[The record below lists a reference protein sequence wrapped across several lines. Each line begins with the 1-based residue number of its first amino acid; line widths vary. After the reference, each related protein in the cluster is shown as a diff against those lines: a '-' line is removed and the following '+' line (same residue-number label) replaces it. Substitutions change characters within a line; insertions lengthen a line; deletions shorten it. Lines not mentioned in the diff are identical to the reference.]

1 VSVKEKVIDL
11 IRNKTTS
18 LPTLPVIINNIIV
31 KAKSENTTPEDLARF
46 ISNDQAL
53 SARVLK
59 IANSPYY
66 GLPRK
71 IDSITRAIIVIGFK
85 EIISI
90 ALGSGIFRLL
100 TPKDKDGLI
109 DVNDLWRHSIGVG
122 FASKQ
127 VGKATGKHME
137 ESTMLVGLLHD
148 VGKII
153 FLLYFM
159 ADYAEVLVKHNTDG
173 TPLNVVEN
181 ELMEID
187 HAEMAYLLMKQWNFP
202 DSISIPIRY
211 HHAIDQCPAE
221 HLTRALMVNAADY
234 ICHASGIGNSANIA
248 PEKNEDI
255 FRAIGL
261 SGDNLEEL
269 VRHSISSGPE
279 VEAFLEAMS

>member
-11 IRNKTTS
+11 IRNKATS

-31 KAKSENTTPEDLARF
+31 KAKSDNTTPEDLAHF

-71 IDSITRAIIVIGFK
+71 IDSITRAIIIIGFR

-90 ALGSGIFRLL
+90 ALGSGIFKML
-100 TPKDKDGLI
+100 TPRDKDDLI
-109 DVNDLWRHSIGVG
+109 DVNDLWKHSIGVG

-127 VGKATGKHME
+127 VGMVTGKSLE

-148 VGKII
+148 VGKIL
-153 FLLYFM
+153 FLIYFL
-159 ADYAEVLVKHNTDG
+159 ADYAEVLVKHQTEG
-173 TPLNVVEN
+173 APLHLVEY
-181 ELMEID
+181 ELLEID

-202 DSISIPIRY
+202 DNICIPVRF
-211 HHAIDQCPAE
+211 HHNIDQCPAE

-234 ICHASGIGNSANIA
+234 ICHAAGIGSSANIA
-248 PEKNEDI
+248 PDKNEAV
-255 FRAIGL
+255 FQAIGL
-261 SGDNLEEL
+261 TEEGL
-269 VRHSISSGPE
+269 QGLIESSRASREE
-279 VEAFLEAMS
+279 VDAFLEAMS